1 MKKLSLALIFITTS
15 LFAQSELTEAYLK
28 EFAFLKA
35 QKRALET
42 RLDSIT
48 KEIEAKDAIA
58 KKDISKI
65 QNTLIA
71 TTNESEQ
78 IMKVLNDTS
87 RDKVTQDENNDLID
101 ITLNQAIS
109 TLKGYNVKI
118 DESFE
123 GKKRADTDILNESF
137 DKAIKSLY
145 NLTNVTKTKGEFYL
159 EDGKKIAGDIIKVGN
174 IASFGVSQTTSG
186 VLAPAGEGH
195 LKIWPTDEDDATL
208 ANNILNNKNI
218 DALRI
223 FLYENLNT
231 EATQPKEK
239 TVLSVIN
246 SGGVVGWVLVVLG
259 LFAVA
264 LIIIRYY
271 FLNKAGQYTEIATAK
286 ILEYV
291 QEDDLDG
298 AKEYIKTHSGSIINI
313 LKVTLKNIHR
323 DREHIEDIVS
333 ENMLHESAHID
344 KYGSLIII
352 IAAVGPLLGLL
363 GTVTGMISTFDIITE
378 FGTGDPKL
386 LSGGI
391 SEALV
396 TTELGLIVAIP
407 ALVFGN
413 ILSGW
418 ANNIKDDMEKASLKV
433 INAYKL
439 LQESK

>member
-1 MKKLSLALIFITTS
+1 M
-15 LFAQSELTEAYLK
+15 TEAYLK

-42 RLDSIT
+42 RLESIT
-48 KEIEAKDAIA
+48 KEIEEKDAIA

-71 TTNESEQ
+71 KTNESEQ

-101 ITLNQAIS
+101 ITLNQAIA
-109 TLKGYNVKI
+109 TLKAYDVKI
-118 DESFE
+118 DESFQ
-123 GKKRADTDILNESF
+123 GKKRADTDVLNESF
-137 DKAIKSLY
+137 DKAVKSLY
-145 NLTNVTKTKGEFYL
+145 NLTNITKTKGSFYL
-159 EDGKKIAGDIIKVGN
+159 EDGKKVDGEIIKVGN
-174 IASFGVSQTTSG
+174 IASFGVAENVSG

-195 LKIWPTDEDDATL
+195 LKIWPTDEDDASL
-208 ANNILNNKNI
+208 AKNILNNQNI
-218 DALRI
+218 EELRI

-246 SGGVVGWVLVVLG
+246 SGGVVGWVLVFLG

-271 FLNKAGQYTEIATAK
+271 FLNNAGKYTEIATAK

-291 QEDDLDG
+291 QEDDLEG